1 MTPHSHVPKHCW
13 PSEHLAARAQRGQA
27 TLSQPSALD
36 QTPSPSQARIQRGAH
51 GEQGTGS
58 GSSLPEIM
66 VPSLFHE
73 TRVCVTLIRIT
84 EYKRLGSLV
93 SEDIFIRYEEHQDLP
108 EPLMVPRCH
117 RPPGFAVQ
125 WAALSR
131 APEPQAPARCHPST
145 SLGSSVSDTNPGK
158 AAAHRLLSGH
168 QGAFS
173 VSQASTQRAP
183 DNTPQMPCALS
194 APSLGLRS
202 SHAPYSPLTHP
213 KPSLPECSLASLGKI
228 RPSFLCLC
236 SPANRRAFL
245 LWGKL
250 PRRALDTAQSG
261 K

>member
-13 PSEHLAARAQRGQA
+13 PSEHLAARAQRGRA
-27 TLSQPSALD
+27 TLSQPSTLD

-73 TRVCVTLIRIT
+73 TRVYVTLIRIT
-84 EYKRLGSLV
+84 EYKRLGGLV

-131 APEPQAPARCHPST
+131 APEPQAPARCHPSA
-145 SLGSSVSDTNPGK
+145 SLGGSVSDTNQGRPLLTGSSAVTREPSLSPRPPPSELLITLPKCCVLSQLPLLASGAPTHPTRPHSPKALSSRMFSGLPGK
-158 AAAHRLLSGH
+158 NQALLPVPLQPCKQTG
-168 QGAFS
+168 FS
-173 VSQASTQRAP
+173 PV
-183 DNTPQMPCALS
+183 
-194 APSLGLRS
+194 G
-202 SHAPYSPLTHP
+202 
-213 KPSLPECSLASLGKI
+213 
-228 RPSFLCLC
+228 
-236 SPANRRAFL
+236 
-245 LWGKL
+245 
-250 PRRALDTAQSG
+250 
-261 K
+261 